1 MFTGD
6 GRRIGSR
13 ILERWRA
20 GAAGIVLVA
29 AAVFTVRG
37 PVAILG
43 RPLDAW
49 RVVLFAHLLLD
60 AIALPVLIGARR
72 RARRRTEEQLYA
84 SLHDELTGLANR
96 ALFRDRAE
104 HAIAMAG
111 RRKSGTALVLVD
123 MEHFKDINSALGH
136 DASDQMLLLI
146 AARLGTCL
154 RDTDTLA
161 RFGADQFAIVA
172 EDVPDQI
179 AAGAIVRRIGAAFVE
194 PLTVDGNT
202 LLMKPSIGV
211 AICPQHG
218 DDVATLLQRAH
229 VALDQAKDDSNQAT
243 FYDARREASSVE
255 RVVLVNE
262 LRVALACGEIV
273 AHFQPK
279 ADMRTGRTTG
289 VEALARWNHPQR
301 GLVAP
306 GFFLPA
312 AEAAGLLPALTDLML
327 TRSLAQC
334 RLWLD
339 RGWELQVAVNLAA
352 GSLDD
357 LELPRRVE
365 TLLKTFWVPPHLL
378 ELEIT
383 ETSVMT
389 EPERAIE
396 VLTRLR
402 DLGVRVAIDD
412 FGTGYS
418 SLAYLKRFPIDTLKV
433 DRSFVMNLT
442 DDTQDR
448 MIFRSTMELAHNLG
462 FEVVAEGVED
472 RATWDHLV
480 QEGCDLAQG
489 YYIARPQPGDVLT
502 AWLDGQAAQTIATP
516 Y

>member
-1 MFTGD
+1 VTVVAGFLRWPTAIF
-6 GRRIGSR
+6 GRPFSA
-13 ILERWRA
+13 WRA
-20 GAAGIVLVA
+20 
-29 AAVFTVRG
+29 VF
-37 PVAILG
+37 
-43 RPLDAW
+43 
-49 RVVLFAHLLLD
+49 FAHLLVD
-60 AIALPVLIGARR
+60 AVAIPKLLSIRR
-72 RARRRTEEQLYA
+72 RSRRRTEERLYA
-84 SLHDELTGLANR
+84 SLHDELTGLPNR

-104 HAIAMAG
+104 HAIAIAS
-111 RRKSGTALVLVD
+111 RRGSGIALVLVD
-123 MEHFKDINSALGH
+123 MQHFKEVVSALGH
-136 DASDQMLLLI
+136 QASDQLLLQI

-161 RFGADQFAIVA
+161 RFGADEFAIVA

-179 AAGAIVRRIGAAFVE
+179 AARAIVDRIGEAFAH
-194 PLTVDGNT
+194 PFTVDGNT
-202 LLMKPSIGV
+202 LLLRPSIGV
-211 AICPQHG
+211 AIYPHHG
-218 DDVATLLQRAH
+218 NDVNTLLQRAH
-229 VALDQAKDDSNQAT
+229 TALHQAKDDSTDAT
-243 FYDARREASSVE
+243 FYDAGREASSVE
-255 RVVLVNE
+255 RLVLVNE
-262 LRVALACGEIV
+262 LRIALANGEIV

-289 VEALARWNHPQR
+289 VEALARWDHPER

-306 GFFLPA
+306 GLFLPA

-327 TRSLAQC
+327 SRALEQC

-352 GSLDD
+352 GSLYD

-365 TLLKTFWVPPHLL
+365 TLLNAFWVPPRLL

-383 ETSVMT
+383 ETTFMT

-396 VLTRLR
+396 VLTQLR

-433 DRSFVMNLT
+433 DRSFVMNLA

-480 QEGCDLAQG
+480 QEGCDTAQG
-489 YYIARPQPGDVLT
+489 YYIARPQAGDVLT
-502 AWLDGQAAQTIATP
+502 TWLDGQAAQNVATP

>member
-1 MFTGD
+1 M
-6 GRRIGSR
+6 
-13 ILERWRA
+13 
-20 GAAGIVLVA
+20 
-29 AAVFTVRG
+29 
-37 PVAILG
+37 G
-43 RPLDAW
+43 RPLDGW
-49 RVVLFAHLLLD
+49 RVVLFAHLLFD
-60 AIALPVLIGARR
+60 IVVLPLVFA
-72 RARRRTEEQLYA
+72 ARRRTQRHTDERLYA

-96 ALFRDRAE
+96 TLFRDRAE
-104 HAIAMAG
+104 HAVAMAS
-111 RRKSGTALVLVD
+111 RRGTGTALVLVG
-123 MEHFKDINSALGH
+123 MEHFKDINGALGH
-136 DASDQMLLLI
+136 DISDRMLEFI

-154 RDTDTLA
+154 RDSDTLA
-161 RFGADQFAIVA
+161 LFGSDEFAIVA

-179 AAGAIVRRIGAAFVE
+179 AAGHIVRRVRAAFAE
-194 PLTVDGNT
+194 AFTVDSNT
-202 LLMKPSIGV
+202 LLMKPKIGV
-211 AICPQHG
+211 AIYPEHG
-218 DDVATLLQRAH
+218 EDVNTLLRRAE
-229 VALDQAKDDSNQAT
+229 VALHQAKDDSDQAT
-243 FYDARREASSVE
+243 FYDAGREATSVE
-255 RVVLVNE
+255 RLVLVNE
-262 LRVALACGEIV
+262 LRVAMASGEIV

-306 GFFLPA
+306 GLFLPA

-327 TRSLAQC
+327 TRSLEQC

-339 RGWELQVAVNLAA
+339 RGWELQVAVNLSA
-352 GSLDD
+352 GSLLD

-365 TLLKTFWVPPHLL
+365 TLLKTFWVPAHLL

-383 ETSVMT
+383 ETTVMT

-396 VLTRLR
+396 VLTQLR

-433 DRSFVMNLT
+433 DRAFVMNLT
-442 DDTQDR
+442 DDDQDR

-489 YYIARPQPGDVLT
+489 FYIARPQAGDVLT
-502 AWLDGQAAQTIATP
+502 AWLDGQAAQNTP
-516 Y
+516 APTTN